1 MNLRKIKTIVVKEFK
16 EMLKDKIGALVIF
29 VVPVSM
35 MLIFGYGMRLDVD
48 KIPFVVVDYDHSSLS
63 RELVYKLSSA
73 KEYFRFVGEVA
84 SEKQI
89 DKLIFN
95 NKARFGIVIPP
106 DFEKD
111 IKSGKNRKVFIIVDG
126 TFPYRGEM
134 AKSYVVAVI
143 NQMNLDRLAKVTG
156 ISLPLKLKTRYW
168 FNENLKQEYLMA
180 SGTMAVILFMSPA
193 VMASLLIAKEKERGS
208 IYNIYTSSI
217 TKIEF
222 LLGKQIYTVA
232 VSLINFFIIFLMTL
246 FVFKVPFKGNLPF
259 FILVSIL
266 FLFVSTAFGLLLST
280 FLTTQVSA
288 FVGSIILTVVPSI
301 LYSGYLTPIS
311 AMNKNGLLMA
321 HVIPT
326 YYYMKI
332 LKSCFF
338 KDAGIV
344 TLVPYVVALTG
355 FYILFFVLNVKFF
368 RKRER

>member
-16 EMLKDKIGALVIF
+16 EMIKDRIGAIVIF
-29 VVPVSM
+29 VVPVTM

-48 KIPFVVVDYDHSSLS
+48 KIPFVVVDYDHSNLS
-63 RELVYKLSSA
+63 RELIYKLSA
-73 KEYFRFVGEVA
+73 TKEYFHFVGEVD
-84 SEKQI
+84 SEKDI
-89 DKLIFN
+89 DKLILD
-95 NKARFGIVIPP
+95 NKARFGLVIPP

-111 IKSGKNRKVFIIVDG
+111 IKSGKNKKVLIIVDG

-134 AKSYVVAVI
+134 AKSYVTAVI
-143 NQMNLDRLAKVTG
+143 NQMNLDRLAKVTNV
-156 ISLPLKLKTRYW
+156 SLPVRLKTRYW

-217 TKIEF
+217 TKVEF
-222 LLGKQIYTVA
+222 LLGKQIYTVI
-232 VSLINFFIIFLMTL
+232 VSFINFLVIFLMTL
-246 FVFKVPFKGNLPF
+246 FVFKVPFKGNLLF
-259 FILVSIL
+259 FLLASVL
-266 FLFVSTAFGLLLST
+266 FIFVSTSFGLLLST
-280 FLTTQVSA
+280 FLNTQVSA
-288 FVGSIILTVVPSI
+288 FVGSIILTIVPSI
-301 LYSGYLTPIS
+301 LYSGYMTPIS

-321 HVIPT
+321 HIIPT

-338 KDAGIV
+338 KDAGILPLIPHV
-344 TLVPYVVALTG
+344 TALIG
-355 FYILFFVLNVKFF
+355 FYALFFALNVRLF